1 MFYRKYCSVLE
12 ALHRNT
18 RKGITILVFFIF
30 LFLFSKKKKLKN
42 PQIEEHLDTLHS
54 NSGLLTLKFH
64 LLLWMSITR
73 RNRVIDYQRRLAVRI
88 T

>member
-12 ALHRNT
+12 ALHRNP
-18 RKGITILVFFIF
+18 RKGITILVF
-30 LFLFSKKKKLKN
+30 LFFYFYFPKKKLKN

-54 NSGLLTLKFH
+54 KSGLLTLKFH

>member
-64 LLLWMSITR
+64 LSLWMSITR
-73 RNRVIDYQRRLAVRI
+73 RNRVIDYQRRLAVR
-88 T
+88 TT

>member
-1 MFYRKYCSVLE
+1 MFYRKNCSVLE

-30 LFLFSKKKKLKN
+30 YFPKKKKLKN

-73 RNRVIDYQRRLAVRI
+73 RNRVIDYQRRLAVR
-88 T
+88 TT

>member
-18 RKGITILVFFIF
+18 RKGITIFFFYFFIF
-30 LFLFSKKKKLKN
+30 IFQKKKLKN

-73 RNRVIDYQRRLAVRI
+73 RNPVIYYQRRLAVR
-88 T
+88 TT

>member
-73 RNRVIDYQRRLAVRI
+73 RNPVIYYQRRLAVR
-88 T
+88 TT